1 MGGGVPDQPRAMLR
15 LMVTARTGTLARF
28 RVLAVDRP
36 VLATV
41 VGSRVIVLVAAW
53 IAEQLSWRNP
63 ALTSGSDQPI
73 LRSLTSWDGWWYLGI
88 ARSGYHAAPVVGTYH
103 DYAFLPLYPA
113 LIRTL
118 SFAVPG
124 SDSIVSVLV
133 SNLLFLLGLLLL
145 WQLGVTVVGNDRAR
159 QGVILMAL
167 FPFGAVFSMAYAE
180 SLFLVLSVGAFL
192 AAERDKRALAGV
204 LVGLAALTRL
214 QGAILAA
221 PIWLILFLR
230 DGRRIRRSQMFLA
243 LGPLAALGFIAGVSF
258 LAGGA
263 SAYGAAQAAWGRSG
277 IGAPGSDQALVS
289 MLSPVNIGQFVI
301 LLAAVFVLVYLRAD
315 RLRPG
320 YALLPPL
327 YLVQAFASGSLLSI
341 GRYVMLAFP
350 NAWLLAGRRARWFR
364 LGWPIVSAVLLF
376 AFSVWTFAGWWGP

>member
-1 MGGGVPDQPRAMLR
+1 MLR
-15 LMVTARTGTLARF
+15 AMVTARTGPLAQF
-28 RVLAVDRP
+28 RVLALDRP
-36 VLATV
+36 LLAAV
-41 VGSRVIVLVAAW
+41 VGSRLIVLVAAW
-53 IAEQLSWRNP
+53 IAEQVSWRNP

-88 ARSGYHAAPVVGTYH
+88 ARDGYHAAPLVGAYH

-113 LIRTL
+113 LVRAL
-118 SFAVPG
+118 SIALP
-124 SDSIVSVLV
+124 SADSILSVVV
-133 SNLLFLLGLLLL
+133 SNVLFLVGLLLF
-145 WQLGVTVVGNDRAR
+145 WQLGTIVVGNDRAR

-192 AAERDKRALAGV
+192 AVERDKRMLAGV

-221 PIWLILFLR
+221 PIWLVLFLK
-230 DGRRIRRSQMFLA
+230 DGRRIRRSQLPLA
-243 LGPLAALGFIAGVSF
+243 LGPLAALGFIGGISL

-263 SAYGAAQAAWGRSG
+263 SAYGTAQAAWGRSG
-277 IGAPGSDQALVS
+277 IGAPGSDQALIS

-315 RLRPG
+315 RLRAA

-364 LGWPIVSAVLLF
+364 LGWPVVSAILLF
-376 AFSVWTFAGWWGP
+376 GFSVWTFTGWWGP

>member
-1 MGGGVPDQPRAMLR
+1 MLR
-15 LMVTARTGTLARF
+15 RMVTVRTGSLAGF
-28 RVLAVDRP
+28 RTLAVDRSL
-36 VLATV
+36 VAAI
-41 VGSRVIVLVAAW
+41 VGSRAIVLVAAW
-53 IAEQLSWRNP
+53 LAEQLSWRNP

-73 LRSLTSWDGWWYLGI
+73 LRSLTAWDGWWYLGI
-88 ARSGYHAAPVVGTYH
+88 ERSGYHAAPLVGAYH

-113 LIRTL
+113 LVRAL
-118 SFAVPG
+118 SIAVPG
-124 SDSIVSVLV
+124 ADSIVSVLV
-133 SNLLFLLGLLLL
+133 SNILFLVGMLLL
-145 WQLGVTVVGNDRAR
+145 WQLGITVVGDDRAR

-192 AAERDKRALAGV
+192 AAERDKRMLAGV

-221 PIWLILFLR
+221 PIWLVLFLR
-230 DGRRIRRSQMFLA
+230 DGRRIRRSQLPLA
-243 LGPLAALGFIAGVSF
+243 LGPVAAVAFIAGISF

-277 IGAPGSDQALVS
+277 IGAPGSDQALIS
-289 MLSPVNIGQFVI
+289 MLSPVNIGQFVV

-315 RLRPG
+315 RLRPA

-364 LGWPIVSAVLLF
+364 RGWPIVSAVLLF
-376 AFSVWTFAGWWGP
+376 GFSVWTFAGWWGP